1 MFLAAVEG
9 TRAAGIPTYV
19 RNHCGHGIGLEGY
32 DIPSL
37 AESFAMTI
45 EKDMVL
51 CLETPY
57 YCVGWGGVQIEHT
70 VAVTENGFEFLD
82 SGEND
87 LIVVP
92 ID

>member
-1 MFLAAVEG
+1 
-9 TRAAGIPTYV
+9 
-19 RNHCGHGIGLEGY
+19 
-32 DIPSL
+32 
-37 AESFAMTI
+37 MTI

-92 ID
+92 TD